1 MRVLLNP
8 QKSKSIPSPE
18 QNYFTHFAIRYHV
31 FEFYFL
37 QVVKLTTSV
46 SYEST
51 RLVDEINSLKNEQN
65 SISPVDEFAK
75 HSKLER
81 KILKLRQE
89 LESFNQETSVS
100 RVQAKAAFAT
110 IWKTIGGI

>member
-1 MRVLLNP
+1 M
-8 QKSKSIPSPE
+8 
-18 QNYFTHFAIRYHV
+18 
-31 FEFYFL
+31 
-37 QVVKLTTSV
+37 KLTTSA

-65 SISPVDEFAK
+65 SVSPVDEFAR

-89 LESFNQETSVS
+89 LESSNQDTSVS

-110 IWKTIGGI
+110 IWKTIGGKPFFLILH

>member
-1 MRVLLNP
+1 M
-8 QKSKSIPSPE
+8 
-18 QNYFTHFAIRYHV
+18 
-31 FEFYFL
+31 
-37 QVVKLTTSV
+37 KLTTSV

-65 SISPVDEFAK
+65 TLSPVDDFAK

-81 KILKLRQE
+81 KIIKLRQD
-89 LESFNQETSVS
+89 LESFNQDTSVS

-110 IWKTIGGI
+110 IWKTIGGMCTKVPIHTT

>member
-1 MRVLLNP
+1 M
-8 QKSKSIPSPE
+8 
-18 QNYFTHFAIRYHV
+18 
-31 FEFYFL
+31 
-37 QVVKLTTSV
+37 KLTTSV

-65 SISPVDEFAK
+65 TLSPVDDFAK

-81 KILKLRQE
+81 KIIKLRQD
-89 LESFNQETSVS
+89 LESFNQDTSVS

-110 IWKTIGGI
+110 IWKTIGGMCTRVSTILEILEILKGESISLKFWLKIFGKLVSDLL